1 MSNSSDVKEKKS
13 KKVLIL
19 SLVGITC
26 IIWGLITM
34 FITSVKKDQKEMNAR
49 MDTIIKKYDEFS
61 KNIEGFSKTRDEIHQ
76 GFLDSI
82 YYENLEKNDTGYKN
96 KLYDYEKLVS
106 SISKNSKVLRNYCQ
120 EGIYYSSSDVNS
132 KCIAFK
138 QGYEEM
144 VNSFVSDVDL
154 YNDNIKKYNE
164 WLTTENKTE
173 SLKLESYETKK
184 VYIDYN
190 KDGKYSGKEE
200 ESNE

>member
-34 FITSVKKDQKEMNAR
+34 FISSVKKDQKEMNAR

-61 KNIEGFSKTRDEIHQ
+61 KNIENFNKKRDEIHQ
-76 GFLDSI
+76 GFLDNI
-82 YYENLEKNDTGYKN
+82 YYETMEKSDTEYKN

-106 SISKNSKVLRNYCQ
+106 NISKNSKVLRNYCQ

-164 WLTTENKTE
+164 WLATENKTDA
-173 SLKLESYETKK
+173 LKLESYETKK

-200 ESNE
+200 ESNG